1 LDLASIGTELDPRTG
16 PVLLSGVRT
25 GQVFFFCKWGGYPVD
40 DVSYSPLS
48 KLGSVD
54 DGHDRVER
62 KLPRKKGKTPIAV
75 KRQETVDRCC
85 VHTIKY
91 IPTVEYILIV
101 RIHLYV
107 AL

>member
-1 LDLASIGTELDPRTG
+1 LDQASIGTELDPRTG

-25 GQVFFFCKWGGYPVD
+25 GQVFFCKWGGYPVD

-62 KLPRKKGKTPIAV
+62 KLPRKKGKPQLQS
-75 KRQETVDRCC
+75 KDRKQWTVPA
-85 VHTIKY
+85 Y
-91 IPTVEYILIV
+91 IP
-101 RIHLYV
+101 
-107 AL
+107 

>member
-1 LDLASIGTELDPRTG
+1 LDQASIGIEADPRTG

-25 GQVFFFCKWGGYPVD
+25 GQVVFCKWGGYPVDD

-62 KLPRKKGKTPIAV
+62 KLPRKKEKPQLQS
-75 KRQETVDRCC
+75 KDR
-85 VHTIKY
+85 KQ
-91 IPTVEYILIV
+91 
-101 RIHLYV
+101 
-107 AL
+107 